1 MKKKKVYN
9 TVAFVLPSTV
19 EQIFSL
25 CVESICFDYI
35 RLIGDFLISAFG
47 RNWLWSKALDIF
59 KHAVFVWLTIILLQI
74 VPYGRKHWIPVIVLA
89 NTRSGNNMGEIL
101 LGEFKILLNPVQV
114 ITVKNHYNKITV

>member
-1 MKKKKVYN
+1 MLVFVMKKKKVYN

-47 RNWLWSKALDIF
+47 RN
-59 KHAVFVWLTIILLQI
+59 
-74 VPYGRKHWIPVIVLA
+74 
-89 NTRSGNNMGEIL
+89 
-101 LGEFKILLNPVQV
+101 
-114 ITVKNHYNKITV
+114 